1 MRQLRGVIIPPL
13 PNVSDQVQKTFTV
26 LSQRR
31 RSLKQAVRLLNHYPA
46 KRAQGFAGII
56 IFNRLAVDN
65 RFENRYKGNK
75 YLRGWNT
82 IGKYDYRFFLHMKT
96 FYEKIT
102 FILTALAYIL
112 FHLALS
118 PVQDAG
124 YKVDLQGT
132 LTALMN
138 TLPFEIGL
146 TYIMVVFIRRISGGK
161 WPPWD
166 RILRIFFTIGILFG
180 LIYNLYVRGAVEHE
194 RLDEKPTVSRSVDH
208 GTRMGRSHSA

>member
-13 PNVSDQVQKTFTV
+13 LNVPDQVQKTFPL

-31 RSLKQAVRLLNHYPA
+31 RSLKLAVRLLNHYPA
-46 KRAQGFAGII
+46 KSAQSFAGII

-65 RFENRYKGNK
+65 RFENRYKGNE

-102 FILTALAYIL
+102 FILTALAYIV
-112 FHLALS
+112 FHLGKMPDTGSILM
-118 PVQDAG
+118 
-124 YKVDLQGT
+124 GT

-146 TYIMVVFIRRISGGK
+146 TYIIVVFIRRISGGK

-166 RILRIFFTIGILFG
+166 RVLRIFFTIGILFG
-180 LIYNLYVRGAVEHE
+180 LIYNLYVRGAVEQE
-194 RLDEKPTVSRSVDH
+194 RLEEKPNVSRSVDH
-208 GTRMGRSHSA
+208 GTRMERSHSA